1 MNTSDYSAKEILEIK
16 GAFLYCIF
24 ITGMVTLASVFQ
36 YLGGS
41 SIRHIAPTTLAYCFV
56 IVLSYIIYRR
66 KKERKKTAILAW
78 IVGFLTIAFAIFA
91 KYNYAMNVSWKYA
104 VQGIHINAVAI
115 LSLIVLQFLYNRAL
129 YVFFYIV
136 ITLHWFLFLYQAY
149 LNGVEM
155 PSLGIING
163 VPYDGVVSLRQ
174 IYFFIIMVLVGY
186 VNYKNIPVIEDFDKM
201 TTAQRAKIEDQAAR
215 QQSLNTAIRERM
227 NTLFQKVDEQTV
239 ELGTFNETLQ
249 NQASTFEEI
258 SATIEELTSTSEKIS
273 EVAEKQVQGNTDIDY
288 TMQEFFEIKN
298 QTKEKLNSSLE
309 NIEKV
314 VTQTNIGNDILER
327 VEGTIIDIK
336 SESDR
341 IGDTIAM
348 IVDIAD
354 RINMLS
360 LNASIEAA
368 RAGEHGRGFAVVANE
383 IGKLA
388 SQTGESVKEIENV
401 LKISA
406 GKTQGG
412 VAIIKEASNNI
423 KEMIDQMLQ
432 SSAKIDDLRDNIFL
446 EEKFLQG
453 IDRQM
458 KTNVQLSRE
467 TGTGTEEQKLAL
479 ETTTSA
485 VENMSLEVAR
495 MADSIN
501 TITGAAI
508 KISEEARSLIEM
520 ANNEN
525 ITETKE

>member
-1 MNTSDYSAKEILEIK
+1 
-16 GAFLYCIF
+16 
-24 ITGMVTLASVFQ
+24 
-36 YLGGS
+36 
-41 SIRHIAPTTLAYCFV
+41 
-56 IVLSYIIYRR
+56 
-66 KKERKKTAILAW
+66 
-78 IVGFLTIAFAIFA
+78 
-91 KYNYAMNVSWKYA
+91 
-104 VQGIHINAVAI
+104 
-115 LSLIVLQFLYNRAL
+115 
-129 YVFFYIV
+129 
-136 ITLHWFLFLYQAY
+136 
-149 LNGVEM
+149 
-155 PSLGIING
+155 
-163 VPYDGVVSLRQ
+163 
-174 IYFFIIMVLVGY
+174 
-186 VNYKNIPVIEDFDKM
+186 
-201 TTAQRAKIEDQAAR
+201 
-215 QQSLNTAIRERM
+215 
-227 NTLFQKVDEQTV
+227 
-239 ELGTFNETLQ
+239 
-249 NQASTFEEI
+249 
-258 SATIEELTSTSEKIS
+258 
-273 EVAEKQVQGNTDIDY
+273 
-288 TMQEFFEIKN
+288 
-298 QTKEKLNSSLE
+298 
-309 NIEKV
+309 
-314 VTQTNIGNDILER
+314 
-327 VEGTIIDIK
+327 
-336 SESDR
+336 
-341 IGDTIAM
+341 M

>member
-1 MNTSDYSAKEILEIK
+1 
-16 GAFLYCIF
+16 
-24 ITGMVTLASVFQ
+24 
-36 YLGGS
+36 
-41 SIRHIAPTTLAYCFV
+41 
-56 IVLSYIIYRR
+56 
-66 KKERKKTAILAW
+66 
-78 IVGFLTIAFAIFA
+78 
-91 KYNYAMNVSWKYA
+91 
-104 VQGIHINAVAI
+104 
-115 LSLIVLQFLYNRAL
+115 
-129 YVFFYIV
+129 
-136 ITLHWFLFLYQAY
+136 
-149 LNGVEM
+149 
-155 PSLGIING
+155 
-163 VPYDGVVSLRQ
+163 
-174 IYFFIIMVLVGY
+174 
-186 VNYKNIPVIEDFDKM
+186 
-201 TTAQRAKIEDQAAR
+201 
-215 QQSLNTAIRERM
+215 
-227 NTLFQKVDEQTV
+227 
-239 ELGTFNETLQ
+239 
-249 NQASTFEEI
+249 
-258 SATIEELTSTSEKIS
+258 
-273 EVAEKQVQGNTDIDY
+273 
-288 TMQEFFEIKN
+288 
-298 QTKEKLNSSLE
+298 
-309 NIEKV
+309 
-314 VTQTNIGNDILER
+314 ILER